1 MRSRRHW
8 EKGNGTV
15 MEIFGMGGTSRQRK
29 AFFAALV
36 GLIINLILGMVKI
49 FAGWQSGFLSVI
61 GDGFNNITDVG
72 AVILLMMTFHYASK
86 PSDKEHPF
94 GHGRLEYV
102 NSTVMS
108 AIILYVGITLLVE
121 SVQKILH
128 PEDSYFSIWTASALT
143 VGIIAKLFLTWW
155 YKRAGE
161 NLKSE
166 AFNAYSADS
175 FSDILSTTGVLV
187 AACVEYFSG
196 YHVDGIMG
204 VIMSLF
210 ILYTGYGIMKEALN
224 SIIGATPD
232 AEMYEKIKTV
242 ILETPGVYGVHDLIV
257 HDYGPENHFASAHV
271 ELDSNLTLVEGHELA
286 ETVMTKLRNE
296 FNIQAVV
303 HADPKAVSNPKEM
316 EYMRDLEA
324 AIYRTGLP
332 VSYHDFFVVEKEE
345 GIYISFELELKG
357 PCDKSDEEMYQM
369 ILTEILKSNPKYFIE
384 MMVDRNFISGKV
396 YVNRGGWNILLNN
409 CKAISVIARMVPAIF
424 IWISERK
431 HECDKYDK
439 IMKTEQCIKICNY
452 KYFHV
457 RKPYG

>member
-72 AVILLMMTFHYASK
+72 AVILLMMTFYYASK

-128 PEDSYFSIWTASALT
+128 PEDSYFSIWTASALI

-257 HDYGPENHFASAHV
+257 HDYGPGRRFASLHAELPYNMDMLDAHEIIDTAEKRV
-271 ELDSNLTLVEGHELA
+271 KNNLGCDISIHLDPVITDDEQINELRKITNQIISTIDARLS
-286 ETVMTKLRNE
+286 M
-296 FNIQAVV
+296 
-303 HADPKAVSNPKEM
+303 
-316 EYMRDLEA
+316 
-324 AIYRTGLP
+324 
-332 VSYHDFFVVEKEE
+332 HDFRVMRGPMMKKLMFDVVVPYDFE
-345 GIYISFELELKG
+345 ISDDVLK
-357 PCDKSDEEMYQM
+357 K
-369 ILTEILKSNPKYFIE
+369 
-384 MMVDRNFISGKV
+384 
-396 YVNRGGWNILLNN
+396 
-409 CKAISVIARMVPAIF
+409 
-424 IWISERK
+424 
-431 HECDKYDK
+431 K
-439 IMKTEQCIKICNY
+439 INSYIKIYDDNCYAVINIDRAM
-452 KYFHV
+452 V
-457 RKPYG
+457 R

>member
-1 MRSRRHW
+1 M
-8 EKGNGTV
+8 KI
-15 MEIFGMGGTSRQRK
+15 EIFGMEGASRQKK
-29 AFFAALV
+29 AFFAAFI
-36 GLIINLILGMVKI
+36 GLAVNLILGTVKI

-61 GDGFNNITDVG
+61 GDGFNNMTDVG
-72 AVILLMMTFHYASK
+72 AVILLMMTFYYAAK

-94 GHGRLEYV
+94 GHGRLEYI

-108 AIILYVGITLLVE
+108 AIILYVGITLFVE
-121 SVQKILH
+121 SIQKILH
-128 PEDSYFSIWTASALT
+128 PEGSHFSVFTASVLAA
-143 VGIIAKLFLTWW
+143 GILAKLFLTWW

-161 NLKSE
+161 RLKSE

-175 FSDILSTTGVLV
+175 FSDILSTTGVLI
-187 AACVEYFSG
+187 ATCVEYFSG

-204 VIMSLF
+204 AIISLF

-232 AEMYEKIKTV
+232 KEIYEKIKTA
-242 ILETPGVYGVHDLIV
+242 ILEIPGVYGVHDLIV

-271 ELDSNLTLVEGHELA
+271 ELDSNLTLVESHELA
-286 ETVMTKLRNE
+286 ETVMTKLKTE

-303 HADPKAVSNPKEM
+303 HADPKAVSNPNEM

-357 PCDKSDEEMYQM
+357 PSNKSDEEMYRL

-396 YVNRGGWNILLNN
+396 YGKSG
-409 CKAISVIARMVPAIF
+409 MEPPA
-424 IWISERK
+424 E
-431 HECDKYDK
+431 
-439 IMKTEQCIKICNY
+439 
-452 KYFHV
+452 
-457 RKPYG
+457 

>member
-72 AVILLMMTFHYASK
+72 AVILLMMTFYYASK

-128 PEDSYFSIWTASALT
+128 PEDSYFSIWIASALI
-143 VGIIAKLFLTWW
+143 VGIIAKLFLSWW
-155 YKRAGE
+155 YQWAGE

-187 AACVEYFSG
+187 ATCVEYFSG

-396 YVNRGGWNILLNN
+396 YGKSGIEH
-409 CKAISVIARMVPAIF
+409 PA
-424 IWISERK
+424 E
-431 HECDKYDK
+431 
-439 IMKTEQCIKICNY
+439 
-452 KYFHV
+452 
-457 RKPYG
+457 

>member
-49 FAGWQSGFLSVI
+49 FAGWQSRFLSVI

-72 AVILLMMTFHYASK
+72 AVILLMMTFYYASK

-128 PEDSYFSIWTASALT
+128 PEDSYFSIWTASALI

-257 HDYGPENHFASAHV
+257 HDYGPGRRFASLHAELPYNMDMLDAHEIIDTAEKRV
-271 ELDSNLTLVEGHELA
+271 KNNLGCDISIHLDPVITDDEQINELRKITNQIISTIDARLS
-286 ETVMTKLRNE
+286 M
-296 FNIQAVV
+296 
-303 HADPKAVSNPKEM
+303 
-316 EYMRDLEA
+316 
-324 AIYRTGLP
+324 
-332 VSYHDFFVVEKEE
+332 HDFRVMRGPMMKKLMFDVVVPYDFE
-345 GIYISFELELKG
+345 ISDDVLK
-357 PCDKSDEEMYQM
+357 K
-369 ILTEILKSNPKYFIE
+369 
-384 MMVDRNFISGKV
+384 
-396 YVNRGGWNILLNN
+396 
-409 CKAISVIARMVPAIF
+409 
-424 IWISERK
+424 
-431 HECDKYDK
+431 K
-439 IMKTEQCIKICNY
+439 INSYIKIYDENCYAVINIDRAM
-452 KYFHV
+452 V
-457 RKPYG
+457 R